1 MMSLTFNLA
10 VATVPDVILSAS
22 KLVTV
27 ITEASIV
34 PAVIL
39 FAVIEFIFASVT
51 LPSNIFTVV
60 IASFFISGVLVGA
73 SPIVKVKVA
82 GDDSLPSVFNEVTLA
97 T

>member
-1 MMSLTFNLA
+1 
-10 VATVPDVILSAS
+10 
-22 KLVTV
+22 VTV
-27 ITEASIV
+27 IWLASIV

-51 LPSNIFTVV
+51 FPSNILFVT
-60 IASFFISGVLVGA
+60 IASSLISGVPVGA

-82 GDDSLPSVFNEVTLA
+82 ADDSEPNVFSEVTLA